1 MFTLTVEL
9 NNNQTALSL
18 IGDIPGHDHDLRESI
33 KRFVYPL
40 IMDRFLDPERIDTW
54 IGIHL
59 PNETFVVHLRKNNL
73 RMTSHGNGTDS
84 YVEWDTKGVNEVI
97 NTIEMRIAAY
107 EARN

>member
-59 PNETFVVHLRKNNL
+59 RGEDLIVHLRKEQI
-73 RMTSHGNGTDS
+73 RTMVHFTGTDC
-84 YVEWDTKGVNEVI
+84 YHDWDTQGANAVI
-97 NTIEMRIAAY
+97 NTIEMKIASY
-107 EARN
+107 EAQA